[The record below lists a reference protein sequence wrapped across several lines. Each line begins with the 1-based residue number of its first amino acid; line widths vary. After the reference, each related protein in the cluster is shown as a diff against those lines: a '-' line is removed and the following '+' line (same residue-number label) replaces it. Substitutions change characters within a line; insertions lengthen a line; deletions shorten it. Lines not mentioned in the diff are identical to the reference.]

1 MIPVPN
7 AVVERKARSP
17 RKNLGPYRKM
27 LVKNIY
33 NRSSR
38 ELGGEAHGA
47 TQSDWI
53 LPFYP

>member
-17 RKNLGPYRKM
+17 RKNLGPYRKI

-38 ELGGEAHGA
+38 EIGGMAHGA